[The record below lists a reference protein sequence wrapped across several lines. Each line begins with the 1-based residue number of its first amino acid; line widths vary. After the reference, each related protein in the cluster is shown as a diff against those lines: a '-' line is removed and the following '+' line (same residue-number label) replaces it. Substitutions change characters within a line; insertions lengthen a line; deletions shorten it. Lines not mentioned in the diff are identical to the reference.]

1 MLKIKLF
8 SLTFFLTFTS
18 ILSFAQQFS
27 TISGTV
33 TTSDGKPAAYISVG
47 LKGKGLGNVTNEKG
61 IFEIQRVK
69 PGSYIL
75 RVSGVGIQN
84 IEKPVVIT
92 VGENKTVDF
101 VINQNSNQLN
111 EVNINQGVNKYIAK
125 KSEFV
130 SKMPLN
136 NLENPQVYTTITKE
150 TMADQ
155 LVFSVDDAARNATG
169 VQKMWEST
177 SRGGDGGAYY
187 ASRGFIVQAKLRNG
201 IAGNVTG
208 RNDAANLENV
218 EFIKGPSAT
227 LFGSTLTSYGGL
239 INRITKKPF
248 EGTGGA
254 VSFSTG
260 TYDFNR
266 VSTDFNFPVDKANHI
281 YARLNTSYNYKGSF
295 QENVYDKGFFI
306 APSLSYK
313 VTDKLDF
320 VFDAEIANGKNTLK
334 PFVFF
339 YFPIK
344 DLGFDRADQSGIPYD
359 KSFTADA
366 MKQKY
371 NSTNF
376 FGQANYKF
384 NENWSSHTSFSSNYS
399 FSNGRG
405 TYLFLVPNNYPPLGN
420 PTAAPGADLISRA
433 DQSTDNSK
441 IFTYEVQ
448 QNFNGTFNL
457 GSVKNRM
464 VLGLDYLHQ
473 NSDQLFYSIN
483 TFDLTNKNGTGAN
496 YNNFT
501 EHNLAAFYA
510 ANANDPNT
518 VFNYLSKYKS
528 NTYSA
533 YASDVINITDR
544 LIALAA
550 LRIDRFDNKGN
561 SDRSG
566 SAPTGAYKQTAFSP
580 KFGLVFQ
587 PIKDQLSLFANYQN
601 GFTNIN
607 GIDYKGDAFKAE
619 QANQIEG
626 GVKSNIFNG
635 KLTGSVSYYY
645 IKVKDKVRPYNDPT
659 NPQAQIQDGNKISK
673 GIEAEIVANPI
684 DGLNII
690 AGFAYNDNH
699 LENASPDVE
708 GRRDAYSASPYSAN
722 LWISYKFINGSLK
735 GFGLGAGGNYASD
748 NRIVN
753 NLIITPTST
762 TENVF
767 ILPAYK
773 VFNASVFYDHSRY
786 RIGAKVDNFTN
797 QKYWTG
803 YSTMNPQDLRTYT
816 GSVTYKF

>member
-8 SLTFFLTFTS
+8 SLTFLLTFIS

-27 TISGTV
+27 IISGTV
-33 TTSDGKPAAYISVG
+33 TTSDGKPAPYISVG
-47 LKGKGLGNVTNEKG
+47 LKGKGLGNVTNDKG

-69 PGSYIL
+69 PGSYTL
-75 RVSGVGIQN
+75 RVSAVGIQN

-92 VGENKTVDF
+92 AGENKTVDF

-169 VQKMWEST
+169 VQKMWEAT

-248 EGTGGA
+248 EGMGGA

-260 TYDFNR
+260 SYDFNR
-266 VSTDFNFPVDKANHI
+266 VSTDFNFPVDKENHI

-313 VTDKLDF
+313 VNDKLDF
-320 VFDAEIANGKNTLK
+320 VFDAEIANGTSTLK

-339 YFPIK
+339 YFPVK

-371 NSTNF
+371 NSSNF

-464 VLGLDYLHQ
+464 VLGLDYLRQ
-473 NSDQLFYSIN
+473 NSDQLFYSID
-483 TFDLTNKNGTGAN
+483 TFDLTKKDGTGAN

-501 EHNLAAFYA
+501 EANLAAFYA
-510 ANANDPNT
+510 ALPS
-518 VFNYLSKYKS
+518 VPKYPYNFKT

-533 YASDVINITDR
+533 YVSDVINLTDR

-550 LRIDRFDNKGN
+550 LRVDRFDNKGN
-561 SDRSG
+561 SDRAG
-566 SAPTGAYKQTAFSP
+566 SAPKGAYKQTVFSP

-601 GFTNIN
+601 GFNNIN
-607 GIDYKGDAFKAE
+607 GLDYKKEAFKAE

-626 GVKSNIFNG
+626 GVKTNIFNG

-645 IKVKDKVRPYNDPT
+645 IKVKDIVRGYNGDPS
-659 NPQAQIQDGNKISK
+659 NPNAQIQDGNKISK
-673 GIEAEIVANPI
+673 GIEAEVIANPVN
-684 DGLNII
+684 GLNII

-708 GRRDAYSASPYSAN
+708 GRRDAYSAAPYSAN
-722 LWISYKFINGSLK
+722 LWISYKFNAGSLK

-748 NRIVN
+748 NKIVN
-753 NLIITPTST
+753 SVSQG
-762 TENVF
+762 VF
-767 ILPAYK
+767 ILPAYE
-773 VFNASVFYDHSRY
+773 VFNASVFYDHPRF

-803 YSTMNPQDLRTYT
+803 YSTMNPQDLRTLT

>member
-1 MLKIKLF
+1 MLKIRLF
-8 SLTFFLTFTS
+8 CILFFLTFTS
-18 ILSFAQQFS
+18 LPSFAQQFS

-69 PGSYIL
+69 PGSYTL
-75 RVSGVGIQN
+75 RVSAVGIQN
-84 IEKPVVIT
+84 IEKPIVIAP
-92 VGENKTVDF
+92 GEHKTVDF

-111 EVNINQGVNKYIAK
+111 EVNINQGINKYIAK
-125 KSEFV
+125 KSEFI

-201 IAGNVTG
+201 IAGNITG

-248 EGTGGA
+248 EGMGGA

-260 TYDFNR
+260 SYDFNR
-266 VSTDFNFPVDKANHI
+266 VSTDFNFPVDKDNHI

-313 VTDKLDF
+313 VNDKLDF
-320 VFDAEIANGKNTLK
+320 LFDAEIANGTSTLK

-339 YFPIK
+339 YFPVK

-371 NSTNF
+371 NSSNF

-384 NENWSSHTSFSSNYS
+384 NDNWSSHTSFSSNYS

-441 IFTYEVQ
+441 VFTYEVQ
-448 QNFNGTFNL
+448 QNFNGTFHL

-464 VLGLDYLHQ
+464 VLGLDYLRQ
-473 NSDQLFYSIN
+473 NSDQLFYSID
-483 TFDLTNKNGTGAN
+483 TFDLTNKDGSGAN

-510 ANANDPNT
+510 ALP
-518 VFNYLSKYKS
+518 SIPKYPYNFKT

-533 YASDVINITDR
+533 YVSDVINVTDR

-550 LRIDRFDNKGN
+550 LRVDRFDNKGN
-561 SDRSG
+561 SDRAG
-566 SAPTGAYKQTAFSP
+566 SAPKGAYKQTVFSP

-601 GFTNIN
+601 GFNNLN
-607 GIDYKGDAFKAE
+607 GIDYQGNAFKPE

-626 GVKSNIFNG
+626 GVKTNIFNG
-635 KLTGSVSYYY
+635 KLTGAVSYYY
-645 IKVKDKVRPYNDPT
+645 IKVKDIVRGYNGDPS
-659 NPQAQIQDGNKISK
+659 NPNAQIQDGNKISK
-673 GIEAEIVANPI
+673 GIEAEVIANPV

-708 GRRDAYSASPYSAN
+708 GRRDAYSAAPYSAN
-722 LWISYKFINGSLK
+722 LWISYKFNAGSLK

-748 NRIVN
+748 NKIVN
-753 NLIITPTST
+753 SVSQG
-762 TENVF
+762 VF
-767 ILPAYK
+767 ILPAYE
-773 VFNASVFYDHSRY
+773 VFNASVFYDHSRF
-786 RIGAKVDNFTN
+786 RIGVKADNFTN

-803 YSTMNPQDLRTYT
+803 YSTMNPQDLRTFT

>member
-1 MLKIKLF
+1 MLKIRLF
-8 SLTFFLTFTS
+8 CITFFLTFTS
-18 ILSFAQQFS
+18 LLSFAQQFS

-69 PGSYIL
+69 PGSYTL
-75 RVSGVGIQN
+75 RVSAVGIQN

-92 VGENKTVDF
+92 AGENKTVDF

-125 KSEFV
+125 KSEFI

-248 EGTGGA
+248 EGMGGA

-260 TYDFNR
+260 SYDFNR
-266 VSTDFNFPVDKANHI
+266 VSTDFNFPVDKDNHI

-313 VTDKLDF
+313 VNDKLDF
-320 VFDAEIANGKNTLK
+320 VFDAEIANGTSTLK

-339 YFPIK
+339 YFPVK
-344 DLGFDRADQSGIPYD
+344 DLGFDRADQSGIAYD

-371 NSTNF
+371 NSSNF

-405 TYLFLVPNNYPPLGN
+405 TYLFLVPNNYPPLDN

-441 IFTYEVQ
+441 VFTYEVQ

-464 VLGLDYLHQ
+464 VLGLDYLRQ
-473 NSDQLFYSIN
+473 NSDQLFYSID
-483 TFDLTNKNGTGAN
+483 TFDLTNKDGSGAN

-510 ANANDPNT
+510 ALPS
-518 VFNYLSKYKS
+518 VPKYPYNFKT

-533 YASDVINITDR
+533 YVSDVINLTDR

-550 LRIDRFDNKGN
+550 LRVDRFDNKGN
-561 SDRSG
+561 SDRAG
-566 SAPTGAYKQTAFSP
+566 SAPKGAYKQTVFSP

-601 GFTNIN
+601 GFNNLN
-607 GIDYKGDAFKAE
+607 GIDYQGNAFKPE

-626 GVKSNIFNG
+626 GVKTNLFNG

-645 IKVKDKVRPYNDPT
+645 IKVKDIVRGYNGDPS
-659 NPQAQIQDGNKISK
+659 NPNAQIQDGNKISK
-673 GIEAEIVANPI
+673 GIEAEIIANPVN
-684 DGLNII
+684 GLNII

-708 GRRDAYSASPYSAN
+708 GRRDAYSAAPYSAN
-722 LWISYKFINGSLK
+722 LWISYKFNAGSLK

-748 NRIVN
+748 NKIVN
-753 NLIITPTST
+753 SVSQG
-762 TENVF
+762 VF
-767 ILPAYK
+767 ILPAYE
-773 VFNASVFYDHSRY
+773 VFNASVFYDHHRF
-786 RIGAKVDNFTN
+786 RLGVKADNFTN

-803 YSTMNPQDLRTYT
+803 YSTMNPQDLRTFT

>member
-1 MLKIKLF
+1 MLKIKLI
-8 SLTFFLTFTS
+8 SLTFLLTFTS
-18 ILSFAQQFS
+18 LLTFAQQFS

-47 LKGKGLGNVTNEKG
+47 LKGKGLGNVTNDKG
-61 IFEIQRVK
+61 NFEIQRVK

-75 RVSGVGIQN
+75 RVSAVGIQN

-92 VGENKTVDF
+92 AGENKTVDF

-111 EVNINQGVNKYIAK
+111 EVNISQGKANKYGAQ
-125 KSEFV
+125 KSDYV
-130 SKMPLN
+130 SKMPIT

-150 TMADQ
+150 TLTDQ
-155 LVFSVDDAARNATG
+155 LIFSVDDATRNAVG
-169 VQKMWEST
+169 IQKMWEST

-187 ASRGFIVQAKLRNG
+187 ASRGFIVQSKLRNG
-201 IAGNVTG
+201 IAGNVTS
-208 RNDAANLENV
+208 RNDAANIESV
-218 EFIKGPSAT
+218 EVIKGPSAT

-248 EGTGGA
+248 EGIGGE
-254 VSFSTG
+254 V
-260 TYDFNR
+260 TYSAGSYDLNR

-295 QENVYDKGFFI
+295 QENVYDRGFFI

-313 VTDKLDF
+313 VNDKLDF
-320 VFDAEIANGKNTLK
+320 TFDAEIANGKNTLK

-339 YFPIK
+339 YFPVK
-344 DLGFDRADQSGIPYD
+344 DLGFDRADQSGIAYD

-384 NENWSSHTSFSSNYS
+384 NDKWSSHTSFSSSYS

-441 IFTYEVQ
+441 VYNYEVQ

-457 GSVKNRM
+457 GSIKNRV
-464 VLGLDYLHQ
+464 VLGLDYLRQ
-473 NSDQLFYSIN
+473 NSDQLFYSID
-483 TFDLTNKNGTGAN
+483 TFDLTNKDGSGAN

-510 ANANDPNT
+510 ANPYSK
-518 VFNYLSKYKS
+518 YLSNFKT

-550 LRIDRFDNKGN
+550 LRVDRFDNKGS

-566 SAPTGAYKQTAFSP
+566 SAPIGAYKQTVFSP

-601 GFTNIN
+601 GFNNVN
-607 GIDYKGDAFKAE
+607 GLDYKRDAFKPE

-626 GVKSNIFNG
+626 GIKTNIFDG

-645 IKVKDKVRPYNDPT
+645 IKVKDIVRGYNGDPS
-659 NPQAQIQDGNKISK
+659 NPNAQIQDGNKISK
-673 GIEAEIVANPI
+673 GIEAEIVANPVN
-684 DGLNII
+684 GLNII

-708 GRRDAYSASPYSAN
+708 GRRDAYSAAPYSAN
-722 LWISYKFINGSLK
+722 LWISYKFSAGSLK

-748 NRIVN
+748 NKIVN
-753 NLIITPTST
+753 SVSQG
-762 TENVF
+762 VF
-767 ILPAYK
+767 ILPAYE
-773 VFNASVFYDHSRY
+773 VFNASVFYDHPRF

-803 YSTMNPQDLRTYT
+803 YSTMNPQDLRTFT

>member
-1 MLKIKLF
+1 MLKIRLF
-8 SLTFFLTFTS
+8 CITFFLTFAS
-18 ILSFAQQFS
+18 LLSFAQQFS
-27 TISGTV
+27 TIGGTV

-69 PGSYIL
+69 PGSYTL
-75 RVSGVGIQN
+75 RVSAVGIQN
-84 IEKPVVIT
+84 IEKPIVIT
-92 VGENKTVDF
+92 AGENKTVDF

-111 EVNINQGVNKYIAK
+111 EVNINQGINKYIAK

-248 EGTGGA
+248 EGMGGA

-260 TYDFNR
+260 SYDFNR
-266 VSTDFNFPVDKANHI
+266 VSTDFNFPVDKDNHI

-313 VTDKLDF
+313 VNDKLDF
-320 VFDAEIANGKNTLK
+320 VFDAEIANGTSTLK

-339 YFPIK
+339 YFPVK
-344 DLGFDRADQSGIPYD
+344 DLGFDRADQSGIAYD

-371 NSTNF
+371 NSSNF

-384 NENWSSHTSFSSNYS
+384 NDNWSSHTSFSSNYS

-441 IFTYEVQ
+441 VFTYEVQ

-464 VLGLDYLHQ
+464 VLGLDYLRQ
-473 NSDQLFYSIN
+473 NSDQLFYSID
-483 TFDLTNKNGTGAN
+483 TFDLTNKDGSGAN

-510 ANANDPNT
+510 ALPS
-518 VFNYLSKYKS
+518 VPKYPYNFKT

-533 YASDVINITDR
+533 YVSDVISLTDR

-550 LRIDRFDNKGN
+550 LRVDRFDNKGN
-561 SDRSG
+561 SDRTG
-566 SAPTGAYKQTAFSP
+566 SAPKGAYKQTVFSP

-601 GFTNIN
+601 GFNNLN
-607 GIDYKGDAFKAE
+607 GIDYQGNAFKPE

-626 GVKSNIFNG
+626 GVKTNIFNG
-635 KLTGSVSYYY
+635 KLTGAVSYYY
-645 IKVKDKVRPYNDPT
+645 IKVKDIVRGYNGDPS
-659 NPQAQIQDGNKISK
+659 NPNAQIQDGNKISK
-673 GIEAEIVANPI
+673 GIEAEVIANPVN
-684 DGLNII
+684 GLNII

-708 GRRDAYSASPYSAN
+708 GRRDAYSAAPYSAN
-722 LWISYKFINGSLK
+722 LWISYKFATGSLK

-748 NRIVN
+748 NKIVN
-753 NLIITPTST
+753 SVSQG
-762 TENVF
+762 VF
-767 ILPAYK
+767 ILPAYE
-773 VFNASVFYDHSRY
+773 VFNASVFYDHHRF
-786 RIGAKVDNFTN
+786 RLGVKADNFTN

-803 YSTMNPQDLRTYT
+803 YSTMNPQDLRTFT

>member
-8 SLTFFLTFTS
+8 SLTFLLTFTC

-61 IFEIQRVK
+61 IYEIQRVK

-75 RVSGVGIQN
+75 RVSAVGIQN

-92 VGENKTVDF
+92 AGENKTVDF

-169 VQKMWEST
+169 IQKMWEAT

-248 EGTGGA
+248 EGIGGA

-260 TYDFNR
+260 SYDFNR
-266 VSTDFNFPVDKANHI
+266 VSTDFNFPVDKDNHI

-313 VTDKLDF
+313 VNDKLDF
-320 VFDAEIANGKNTLK
+320 VFDAEIANGTSTLK

-339 YFPIK
+339 YFPVK

-371 NSTNF
+371 NSSNF

-384 NENWSSHTSFSSNYS
+384 NDNWSSHTSFSSNYS

-420 PTAAPGADLISRA
+420 TTAAPGADLISRA

-464 VLGLDYLHQ
+464 VLGLDYLRQ
-473 NSDQLFYSIN
+473 NSDQLFYSID

-496 YNNFT
+496 YNDFT

-510 ANANDPNT
+510 ALPN
-518 VFNYLSKYKS
+518 VPKYPVNYKS

-533 YASDVINITDR
+533 YVSDVINLTDR
-544 LIALAA
+544 FIALAA
-550 LRIDRFDNKGN
+550 LRVDRFDNKGN
-561 SDRSG
+561 SDRAG
-566 SAPTGAYKQTAFSP
+566 SAPKGAYKQTVFSP

-601 GFTNIN
+601 GFNNVN
-607 GIDYKGDAFKAE
+607 GIDYKGDTFKAE

-626 GVKSNIFNG
+626 GVKTNILNG

-645 IKVKDKVRPYNDPT
+645 IKVKDIVRGYNQDAS
-659 NPQAQIQDGNKISK
+659 NPNAQIQDGNKISK

-708 GRRDAYSASPYSAN
+708 GRRDAYSAAPYSAN
-722 LWISYKFINGSLK
+722 LWISYKFATGTLK

-748 NRIVN
+748 NKIVN
-753 NLIITPTST
+753 SVSQG
-762 TENVF
+762 VF
-767 ILPAYK
+767 ILPAYE
-773 VFNASVFYDHSRY
+773 VFNASVFYDHSRF

-803 YSTMNPQDLRTYT
+803 YSTMNPQDLRAFT

>member
-8 SLTFFLTFTS
+8 SLTFLLTFTS

-47 LKGKGLGNVTNEKG
+47 LKGKSLGNVTNEKG

-69 PGSYIL
+69 PGSYTL
-75 RVSGVGIQN
+75 RVSAVGIQN

-92 VGENKTVDF
+92 AGDHKTVDF

-155 LVFSVDDAARNATG
+155 LVFSVDDATRNATG
-169 VQKMWEST
+169 VQKMWEAT

-248 EGTGGA
+248 EGMGGA

-260 TYDFNR
+260 SYDFNR
-266 VSTDFNFPVDKANHI
+266 VSTDFNFPVDKDNHI

-313 VTDKLDF
+313 VNDKLDF
-320 VFDAEIANGKNTLK
+320 VFDAEIANGTSTLK

-339 YFPIK
+339 YFPVK

-371 NSTNF
+371 NSSNF

-384 NENWSSHTSFSSNYS
+384 NDNWSSHTSFSSNYS

-420 PTAAPGADLISRA
+420 PMAAPGADLISRA

-441 IFTYEVQ
+441 VFTYEVQ

-464 VLGLDYLHQ
+464 VLGLDYLRQ
-473 NSDQLFYSIN
+473 NSDQLFYSID
-483 TFDLTNKNGTGAN
+483 TFDLTKKDGTGAN

-501 EHNLAAFYA
+501 EANLAAFYA
-510 ANANDPNT
+510 ALPN
-518 VFNYLSKYKS
+518 VPKYPYNFKT

-533 YASDVINITDR
+533 YVSDVINLTDR

-550 LRIDRFDNKGN
+550 LRVDRFDNKGN
-561 SDRSG
+561 SDRAG
-566 SAPTGAYKQTAFSP
+566 SAPKGAYKQTVFSP

-601 GFTNIN
+601 GFNNLN
-607 GIDYKGDAFKAE
+607 GIDYQGNAFKPE

-626 GVKSNIFNG
+626 GVKTNIFNG
-635 KLTGSVSYYY
+635 KLTGAVSYYY
-645 IKVKDKVRPYNDPT
+645 IKVKDIVRGYNGDPS
-659 NPQAQIQDGNKISK
+659 NPNAQIQDGNKISK
-673 GIEAEIVANPI
+673 GIEAEVIANPI
-684 DGLNII
+684 NGLNII

-708 GRRDAYSASPYSAN
+708 GRRDAYSAAPYSAN
-722 LWISYKFINGSLK
+722 LWISYKFNAGSLK

-748 NRIVN
+748 NKIVN
-753 NLIITPTST
+753 SVSQGI
-762 TENVF
+762 F
-767 ILPAYK
+767 ILPAYE
-773 VFNASVFYDHSRY
+773 VFNASVFYDHSRF
-786 RIGAKVDNFTN
+786 RIGVKADNFTN

-803 YSTMNPQDLRTYT
+803 YSTMNPQDLRTFT

>member
-1 MLKIKLF
+1 MLKIRLF
-8 SLTFFLTFTS
+8 CITFFLTFTS
-18 ILSFAQQFS
+18 LLSFAQQFS

-69 PGSYIL
+69 PGSYTL
-75 RVSGVGIQN
+75 RVSAVGIQN
-84 IEKPVVIT
+84 IEKPIVIT
-92 VGENKTVDF
+92 VGEHKSIDF

-169 VQKMWEST
+169 VQKMWEAT

-248 EGTGGA
+248 EGIGGA

-260 TYDFNR
+260 SYDFNR
-266 VSTDFNFPVDKANHI
+266 VSTDFNFPVDKENHI

-313 VTDKLDF
+313 VNDKLDF
-320 VFDAEIANGKNTLK
+320 VFDAEIANGTSTLK

-339 YFPIK
+339 YFPVK

-371 NSTNF
+371 NSSNF

-384 NENWSSHTSFSSNYS
+384 NDNWSSHTSFSSNYS

-441 IFTYEVQ
+441 VFTYEVQ

-464 VLGLDYLHQ
+464 VLGLDYLRQ
-473 NSDQLFYSIN
+473 NSDQLFYSID
-483 TFDLTNKNGTGAN
+483 TFDLTKKDGTGAN

-510 ANANDPNT
+510 ALPS
-518 VFNYLSKYKS
+518 VPKYPYNFET

-533 YASDVINITDR
+533 YVSDVINLTDR

-550 LRIDRFDNKGN
+550 LRVDRFDNKGN
-561 SDRSG
+561 SDRAG
-566 SAPTGAYKQTAFSP
+566 SAPKGSYKQTVFSP

-601 GFTNIN
+601 GFNNLN
-607 GIDYKGDAFKAE
+607 GIDYQGNAFKPE

-626 GVKSNIFNG
+626 GVKTNIFNG

-645 IKVKDKVRPYNDPT
+645 IKVKDIVRGYNGDPS
-659 NPQAQIQDGNKISK
+659 NPNAQIQDGNKISK
-673 GIEAEIVANPI
+673 GIEAEVIANPVN
-684 DGLNII
+684 GLNII

-708 GRRDAYSASPYSAN
+708 GRRDAYSAAPYSAN
-722 LWISYKFINGSLK
+722 LWISYKFNAGSLK

-748 NRIVN
+748 NKIVN
-753 NLIITPTST
+753 SVSQG
-762 TENVF
+762 VF
-767 ILPAYK
+767 ILPAYE
-773 VFNASVFYDHSRY
+773 VFNASAFYDHHRF
-786 RIGAKVDNFTN
+786 RLGVKADNFTN

-803 YSTMNPQDLRTYT
+803 YSTMNPQDLRTFT

>member
-8 SLTFFLTFTS
+8 SLTFLLTFTS

-69 PGSYIL
+69 PGSYTL
-75 RVSGVGIQN
+75 RVSAVGIQN

-92 VGENKTVDF
+92 AGENKSVDF

-111 EVNINQGVNKYIAK
+111 EVNINQGVNKYVAK

-150 TMADQ
+150 TMTDQ

-169 VQKMWEST
+169 VQKMWEAT

-248 EGTGGA
+248 EGVGGA

-260 TYDFNR
+260 SYDFNR
-266 VSTDFNFPVDKANHI
+266 VSTDFNFPVDKDNQI

-313 VTDKLDF
+313 VNDKLDF
-320 VFDAEIANGKNTLK
+320 VFDAEIANGTSTLK

-339 YFPIK
+339 YFPVK

-371 NSTNF
+371 NSSNF

-464 VLGLDYLHQ
+464 VLGLDYLRQ
-473 NSDQLFYSIN
+473 NSDQLFYSID
-483 TFDLTNKNGTGAN
+483 TFDLTNKDGSGAN

-510 ANANDPNT
+510 ALPS
-518 VFNYLSKYKS
+518 VPKYPYNFKT

-533 YASDVINITDR
+533 YVSDVINLTDR

-550 LRIDRFDNKGN
+550 LRVDRFDNKGN
-561 SDRSG
+561 SDRAG
-566 SAPTGAYKQTAFSP
+566 SAPKGAYKQTVFSP

-601 GFTNIN
+601 GFNNLN
-607 GIDYKGDAFKAE
+607 GIDYQGNAFKPE

-626 GVKSNIFNG
+626 GVKTNIFNG

-645 IKVKDKVRPYNDPT
+645 IKVKDIVRGYNGDPS
-659 NPQAQIQDGNKISK
+659 NPNAQIQDGNKISK
-673 GIEAEIVANPI
+673 GIEAEVIANPVN
-684 DGLNII
+684 GLNII

-708 GRRDAYSASPYSAN
+708 GRRDAYSAAPYSAN
-722 LWISYKFINGSLK
+722 LWISYKFATGSLK

-748 NRIVN
+748 NKIVN
-753 NLIITPTST
+753 SVSQG
-762 TENVF
+762 VF
-767 ILPAYK
+767 ILPAYE
-773 VFNASVFYDHSRY
+773 VFNASVFYDHHRF
-786 RIGAKVDNFTN
+786 RLGVKADNFTN

-803 YSTMNPQDLRTYT
+803 YSTMNPQDLRTFT

>member
-1 MLKIKLF
+1 MFKTRLF
-8 SLTFFLTFTS
+8 ILTTLLSFIGLF
-18 ILSFAQQFS
+18 SFAQQFS
-27 TISGTV
+27 IISGTV

-61 IFEIQRVK
+61 VFEIQRIK
-69 PGSYIL
+69 PGAYIL
-75 RVSGVGIQN
+75 RVSAVGIQN
-84 IEKPVVIT
+84 IEKPVVISA
-92 VGENKTVDF
+92 GENKTVDF

-169 VQKMWEST
+169 VQKMWEAT

-248 EGTGGA
+248 EGIGGA

-260 TYDFNR
+260 SYDFNR
-266 VSTDFNFPVDKANHI
+266 VSTDFNFPVDKDNHI

-295 QENVYDKGFFI
+295 QQNVYDKGFFI

-313 VTDKLDF
+313 VNDKLDF
-320 VFDAEIANGKNTLK
+320 VFDAEISNGNSTLK

-339 YFPIK
+339 YFPVK
-344 DLGFDRADQSGIPYD
+344 DLGFDRADQSGIAYD
-359 KSFTADA
+359 KSFTGDA

-371 NSTNF
+371 NSSNF

-384 NENWSSHTSFSSNYS
+384 NDNWSSHTSFSSNYS

-441 IFTYEVQ
+441 IFTYEIQ
-448 QNFNGTFNL
+448 QNFNGAFNL
-457 GSVKNRM
+457 GSIKNRM
-464 VLGLDYLHQ
+464 VLGLDYLRQ
-473 NSDQLFYSIN
+473 NSDQLFYSID
-483 TFDLTNKNGTGAN
+483 TFDLTKKDGTGAN

-501 EHNLAAFYA
+501 EANLAAFYA
-510 ANANDPNT
+510 ALPS
-518 VFNYLSKYKS
+518 VPKYPYNFKT

-533 YASDVINITDR
+533 YVSDIINLTDR

-550 LRIDRFDNKGN
+550 LRVDRFDNKGN
-561 SDRSG
+561 SDRAG
-566 SAPTGAYKQTAFSP
+566 SAPKGAYKQTVFSP

-601 GFTNIN
+601 GFNNIN
-607 GIDYKGDAFKAE
+607 GIDYKGDPFKAE

-626 GVKSNIFNG
+626 GVKTNILNG
-635 KLTGSVSYYY
+635 KLTGSISYYY
-645 IKVKDKVRPYNDPT
+645 IKVKDIVRGYNQDAS
-659 NPQAQIQDGNKISK
+659 NPNARIQDGNKISK
-673 GIEAEIVANPI
+673 GIEAEIVANPAK
-684 DGLNII
+684 GLNII
-690 AGFAYNDNH
+690 AGFAYNDNRMV
-699 LENASPDVE
+699 NASPDVE
-708 GRRDAYSASPYSAN
+708 GRRDAYSAAPYSAN

-748 NRIVN
+748 NKIVN
-753 NLIITPTST
+753 SVSQG
-762 TENVF
+762 VF
-767 ILPAYK
+767 ILPAYE
-773 VFNASVFYDHSRY
+773 VFNASIFYDHSRF
-786 RIGAKVDNFTN
+786 RIGVKADNFTN

>member
-8 SLTFFLTFTS
+8 SLTFLLTFISLLT
-18 ILSFAQQFS
+18 FAQQFS

-47 LKGKGLGNVTNEKG
+47 LKGKGLGNVTNDKG
-61 IFEIQRVK
+61 FFEIQRVK

-75 RVSGVGIQN
+75 RVSAVGIQN
-84 IEKPVVIT
+84 IEKPVVIAS
-92 VGENKTVDF
+92 GENRSVDF
-101 VINQNSNQLN
+101 VISQNSNQLS

-177 SRGGDGGAYY
+177 ARGGDGGAYY

-260 TYDFNR
+260 SYDFNR
-266 VSTDFNFPVDKANHI
+266 VSTDFNFPVDKDNHI

-313 VTDKLDF
+313 VNDKLDF
-320 VFDAEIANGKNTLK
+320 VFDAEIANGRNTLK

-339 YFPIK
+339 YFPIAQ
-344 DLGFDRADQSGIPYD
+344 LGFDRADQAGIAYD
-359 KSFTADA
+359 KSFTGSA
-366 MKQKY
+366 MQQKY
-371 NSTNF
+371 NSSNF

-384 NENWSSHTSFSSNYS
+384 NDNWSSHTSFSSNYS

-405 TYLFLVPNNYPPLGN
+405 TYLFLVPNSYFD
-420 PTAAPGADLISRA
+420 PTAGPGADNLSRA

-448 QNFNGTFNL
+448 QNFNGAFNL
-457 GSVKNRM
+457 GSIKNRV
-464 VLGLDYLHQ
+464 VLGLDFLRQ
-473 NSDQLFYSIN
+473 NSDQLFYSID
-483 TFDLTNKNGTGAN
+483 TFDVTNKNGTGAN

-501 EHNLAAFYA
+501 ETNLAAFYA
-510 ANANDPNT
+510 ANPYSK
-518 VFNYLSKYKS
+518 YLSKYKS

-533 YASDVINITDR
+533 YASDVINLTDR

-550 LRIDRFDNKGN
+550 IRVDRFDNKGN
-561 SDRSG
+561 TDRAG
-566 SAPTGAYKQTAFSP
+566 SLPTGAYKQTAFSP

-607 GIDYKGDAFKAE
+607 GLDYKQEAFKPE

-626 GVKSNIFNG
+626 GIKTNIFDG

-645 IKVKDKVRPYNDPT
+645 IKVKDIVRGYNGDPT
-659 NPQAQIQDGNKISK
+659 NPTAQIQDGNKISK
-673 GIEAEIVANPI
+673 GIEAEIVANPVN
-684 DGLNII
+684 GLNII
-690 AGFAYNDNH
+690 AGFAYNDNRMV
-699 LENASPDVE
+699 NASPDVE
-708 GRRDAYSASPYSAN
+708 GRRDAYSAAPYSAN
-722 LWISYKFINGSLK
+722 LWISYKFIDGSLK

-767 ILPAYK
+767 TLPAYK
-773 VFNASVFYDHSRY
+773 IFNASVFYDHERF

-803 YSTMNPQDLRTYT
+803 YSTMNPQDLRTFT
-816 GSVTYKF
+816 GSITYKF

>member
-1 MLKIKLF
+1 MLKIRLF
-8 SLTFFLTFTS
+8 CITFFLTFTS
-18 ILSFAQQFS
+18 LLSFAQQFS

-69 PGSYIL
+69 PGSYTL
-75 RVSGVGIQN
+75 RVSAVGIQN
-84 IEKPVVIT
+84 IEKPIVIT
-92 VGENKTVDF
+92 VGEHKSIDF

-169 VQKMWEST
+169 VQKMWEAT

-248 EGTGGA
+248 EGIGGA

-260 TYDFNR
+260 SYDFNR
-266 VSTDFNFPVDKANHI
+266 VSTDFNFPVDKENHI

-313 VTDKLDF
+313 VNDKLDF
-320 VFDAEIANGKNTLK
+320 VFDAEIANGTSTLK

-339 YFPIK
+339 YFPVK

-371 NSTNF
+371 NSSNF

-384 NENWSSHTSFSSNYS
+384 NDNWSSHTSFSSNYS

-441 IFTYEVQ
+441 VFTYEVQ

-464 VLGLDYLHQ
+464 VLGLDYLRQ
-473 NSDQLFYSIN
+473 NSDQLFYSID
-483 TFDLTNKNGTGAN
+483 TFDLTKKDGTGAN

-510 ANANDPNT
+510 ALPS
-518 VFNYLSKYKS
+518 VPKYPYNFET

-533 YASDVINITDR
+533 YVSDVINLTDR

-550 LRIDRFDNKGN
+550 LRVDRFDNKGN
-561 SDRSG
+561 SDRAG
-566 SAPTGAYKQTAFSP
+566 SAPKGAYKQTVFSP

-601 GFTNIN
+601 GFNNLN
-607 GIDYKGDAFKAE
+607 GIDYQGNAFKPE

-626 GVKSNIFNG
+626 GVKTNIFNG

-645 IKVKDKVRPYNDPT
+645 IKVKDIVRGYNGDPS
-659 NPQAQIQDGNKISK
+659 NPNAQIQDGNKISK
-673 GIEAEIVANPI
+673 GIEAEVIANPVN
-684 DGLNII
+684 GLNII

-708 GRRDAYSASPYSAN
+708 GRRDAYSAAPYSAN
-722 LWISYKFINGSLK
+722 LWISYKFNAGSLK

-748 NRIVN
+748 NKIVN
-753 NLIITPTST
+753 SVSQG
-762 TENVF
+762 VF
-767 ILPAYK
+767 ILPAYE
-773 VFNASVFYDHSRY
+773 VFNASAFYDHHRF
-786 RIGAKVDNFTN
+786 RLGVKADNFTN

-803 YSTMNPQDLRTYT
+803 YSTMNPQDLRTFT

>member
-1 MLKIKLF
+1 MLKIRLF
-8 SLTFFLTFTS
+8 CITFFLTFTS
-18 ILSFAQQFS
+18 LFSFAQQFS
-27 TISGTV
+27 IISGTV

-69 PGSYIL
+69 PGSYTL
-75 RVSGVGIQN
+75 RVSAVGIQN

-92 VGENKTVDF
+92 AGENKTVDF
-101 VINQNSNQLN
+101 VINQNSNQLS

-169 VQKMWEST
+169 VQKMWEAT

-248 EGTGGA
+248 EGMGGA

-260 TYDFNR
+260 SYDFNR
-266 VSTDFNFPVDKANHI
+266 VSTDFNFPVDKDNHI

-313 VTDKLDF
+313 VNDKLDF
-320 VFDAEIANGKNTLK
+320 VFDAEIANGTSTLK

-339 YFPIK
+339 YFPVK

-371 NSTNF
+371 NSSNF

-384 NENWSSHTSFSSNYS
+384 SENWSSHTSFSSNYS

-464 VLGLDYLHQ
+464 VLGLDYLRQ
-473 NSDQLFYSIN
+473 NSDQLFYSID
-483 TFDLTNKNGTGAN
+483 TFDLTKKDGTGAN

-501 EHNLAAFYA
+501 EANLAAFYA
-510 ANANDPNT
+510 ALPS
-518 VFNYLSKYKS
+518 VPKYPVNFKS

-533 YASDVINITDR
+533 YVSDVINLTDR

-550 LRIDRFDNKGN
+550 LRVDKFDNKGN
-561 SDRSG
+561 SNRAG
-566 SAPTGAYKQTAFSP
+566 AAPVGAYKQTVFSP

-601 GFTNIN
+601 GFNNIN
-607 GIDYKGDAFKAE
+607 GLDYKKEAFKAE

-626 GVKSNIFNG
+626 GVKTNIFNG

-645 IKVKDKVRPYNDPT
+645 IKVKDMVRGYNGDPS
-659 NPQAQIQDGNKISK
+659 NPNAQIQDGNKISK
-673 GIEAEIVANPI
+673 GIEAEIIANPV

-708 GRRDAYSASPYSAN
+708 GRRDAYSAAPYSAN
-722 LWISYKFINGSLK
+722 LWISYKFNAGSLK

-748 NRIVN
+748 NKIVN
-753 NLIITPTST
+753 SVSQG
-762 TENVF
+762 VF
-767 ILPAYK
+767 ILPAYE
-773 VFNASVFYDHSRY
+773 VFNASVFYDHQRF
-786 RIGAKVDNFTN
+786 RLGVKADNFTN

-803 YSTMNPQDLRTYT
+803 YSTMNPQDLRTFT

>member
-1 MLKIKLF
+1 MNKIRLFVLTAVMLLINTLA
-8 SLTFFLTFTS
+8 
-18 ILSFAQQFS
+18 FAQQ
-27 TISGTV
+27 SGTIKGTI

-47 LKGKGLGNVTNEKG
+47 LKGKAQGNVTNEKG
-61 IFEIQRVK
+61 LYEILHVK
-69 PGSYIL
+69 PGTYTL
-75 RVSGVGIQN
+75 RVSAVGMQN
-84 IEKPVVIT
+84 LEKTIT
-92 VGENKTVDF
+92 LQAGENKIVDL
-101 VINQNSNQLN
+101 VISHNSNQLS
-111 EVNINQGVNKYIAK
+111 EININQGVNKYIAK
-125 KSEFV
+125 KSDYI

-155 LVFSVDDAARNATG
+155 LVFSVDDATRNATG

-177 SRGGDGGAYY
+177 GRGGDGGAYY

-208 RNDAANLENV
+208 RNDVANLESV

-248 EGTGGA
+248 EGIGGS
-254 VSFSTG
+254 VSYSTG

-266 VSTDFNFPVDKANHI
+266 VSTDFNFPVDKENHI
-281 YARLNTSYNYKGSF
+281 YARINTSYNYKGSF
-295 QENVYDKGFFI
+295 QENVFDKGFFI

-313 VTDKLDF
+313 VNDKLDF

-339 YFPIK
+339 YFPVAQ
-344 DLGFDRADQSGIPYD
+344 LGFDRADQSGIPYE
-359 KSFTADA
+359 KSFTGDA

-371 NSTNF
+371 NSSNF
-376 FGQANYKF
+376 FAQANYKF
-384 NENWSSHTSFSSNYS
+384 NDNWSSHTSFSSNYS

-405 TYLFLVPNNYPPLGN
+405 TYLFLVPNSYFN
-420 PTAAPGADLISRA
+420 PAAAPGADNLSRA

-457 GSVKNRM
+457 GSVKNRV
-464 VLGLDYLHQ
+464 VLGLDYLRQ
-473 NSDQLFYSIN
+473 NSDQLFYSID
-483 TFDLTNKNGTGAN
+483 TFDITNKNGTGAN

-501 EHNLAAFYA
+501 EANLAAFYA
-510 ANANDPNT
+510 ANP
-518 VFNYLSKYKS
+518 YSKYPVNFKS

-533 YASDVINITDR
+533 YASDVINLTDR

-550 LRIDRFDNKGN
+550 LRVDRFDNKGN
-561 SDRSG
+561 SDRAG
-566 SAPTGAYKQTAFSP
+566 SAPKGAYKQTVFSP

-587 PIKDQLSLFANYQN
+587 PFKDQLSLFANYQN
-601 GFTNIN
+601 GFNNIN

-626 GVKSNIFNG
+626 GVKANAFNG
-635 KLTGSVSYYY
+635 KITGSVSYYY
-645 IKVKDKVRPYNDPT
+645 IKVKDIVRGYNLDPT
-659 NPQAQIQDGNKISK
+659 NPNAQIQDGNKISK
-673 GIEAEIVANPI
+673 GIEAEVIANPVN
-684 DGLNII
+684 GLNII

-708 GRRDAYSASPYSAN
+708 GRRDAYSAAPYSAN
-722 LWISYKFINGSLK
+722 LWVSYKFMSGSLR

-748 NRIVN
+748 NKIVN
-753 NLIITPTST
+753 SVSQG
-762 TENVF
+762 VF

-773 VFNASVFYDHSRY
+773 VYNASVFYDHSRF

-803 YSTMNPQDLRTYT
+803 YSTMNPQDLRTVT

>member
-1 MLKIKLF
+1 MLKIRL
-8 SLTFFLTFTS
+8 LCITFFLTFTS
-18 ILSFAQQFS
+18 LLSFAQQFS

-69 PGSYIL
+69 PGSYTL
-75 RVSGVGIQN
+75 RVSAVGIQN
-84 IEKPVVIT
+84 VEKPVVVT
-92 VGENKTVDF
+92 AGENKTVDF

-248 EGTGGA
+248 EGMGGA

-260 TYDFNR
+260 SYDFNR
-266 VSTDFNFPVDKANHI
+266 VSTDFNFPVDKDNHI

-313 VTDKLDF
+313 VNDKLDF
-320 VFDAEIANGKNTLK
+320 VFDAEISNGKSTLK

-339 YFPIK
+339 YFPVK

-371 NSTNF
+371 NSSNF

-420 PTAAPGADLISRA
+420 STAAPGADLISRA

-464 VLGLDYLHQ
+464 VIGLDYLRQ
-473 NSDQLFYSIN
+473 NSDQLFYSID

-496 YNNFT
+496 YNDFT
-501 EHNLAAFYA
+501 EANLAAFYA
-510 ANANDPNT
+510 ALPSVPSYPYNFKT
-518 VFNYLSKYKS
+518 

-533 YASDVINITDR
+533 YVSDVINLTDR
-544 LIALAA
+544 FIALAA
-550 LRIDRFDNKGN
+550 LRVDRFDNKGN
-561 SDRSG
+561 SDRAG
-566 SAPTGAYKQTAFSP
+566 SAPKGAYKQTVFSP

-601 GFTNIN
+601 GFNNVN
-607 GIDYKGDAFKAE
+607 GLDYKGDAFKAE

-626 GVKSNIFNG
+626 GVKTNILNG

-645 IKVKDKVRPYNDPT
+645 IKVKDIVRGYNQDAS
-659 NPQAQIQDGNKISK
+659 NPNAQIQDGNKISK
-673 GIEAEIVANPI
+673 GIEAEIIANPV

-708 GRRDAYSASPYSAN
+708 GRRDAYSAAPYSAN
-722 LWISYKFINGSLK
+722 LWISYKFNAGSLK

-748 NRIVN
+748 NKIVN
-753 NLIITPTST
+753 SVSQG
-762 TENVF
+762 VF
-767 ILPAYK
+767 ILPAYE
-773 VFNASVFYDHSRY
+773 VFNASVFYDHSRF

-803 YSTMNPQDLRTYT
+803 YSTMNPQDLRTVT
-816 GSVTYKF
+816 GSITYKF

>member
-8 SLTFFLTFTS
+8 SLTFLLTFTS

-69 PGSYIL
+69 PGSYTL
-75 RVSGVGIQN
+75 RVSAVGIQN
-84 IEKPVVIT
+84 IEKPIVIT
-92 VGENKTVDF
+92 AGENKTVDF
-101 VINQNSNQLN
+101 IINQNSNQLN

-260 TYDFNR
+260 SYDFNR
-266 VSTDFNFPVDKANHI
+266 VSTDFNFPVDKDNHI

-313 VTDKLDF
+313 VNDKLDF
-320 VFDAEIANGKNTLK
+320 VFDAEIANGKSTLK

-339 YFPIK
+339 YFPVK

-371 NSTNF
+371 NSSNF

-384 NENWSSHTSFSSNYS
+384 NDNWSSHTSFSSNYS

-441 IFTYEVQ
+441 VFTYEVQ

-464 VLGLDYLHQ
+464 VLGLDYLRQ
-473 NSDQLFYSIN
+473 NSDQLFYSID
-483 TFDLTNKNGTGAN
+483 TFDLTKKDGTGAN
-496 YNNFT
+496 YNDFT
-501 EHNLAAFYA
+501 EANLAAFYA
-510 ANANDPNT
+510 ALPS
-518 VFNYLSKYKS
+518 VPKYPYNFKT

-533 YASDVINITDR
+533 YVSDVINLTDR

-550 LRIDRFDNKGN
+550 LRVDRFDNKGN
-561 SDRSG
+561 SDRAG
-566 SAPTGAYKQTAFSP
+566 SAPKGAYKQTVFSP

-601 GFTNIN
+601 GFNNVN
-607 GIDYKGDAFKAE
+607 GIDYKGDTFKAE

-626 GVKSNIFNG
+626 GVKTNIFNG
-635 KLTGSVSYYY
+635 KLTGSLSYYY
-645 IKVKDKVRPYNDPT
+645 IKVKDIVRGYNQDAS
-659 NPQAQIQDGNKISK
+659 NPNAQIQDGNKISK
-673 GIEAEIVANPI
+673 GIEAEIIANPVN
-684 DGLNII
+684 GLNII

-708 GRRDAYSASPYSAN
+708 GRRDAYSAAPYSAN
-722 LWISYKFINGSLK
+722 LWISYKFATGSLK

-748 NRIVN
+748 NKIVN
-753 NLIITPTST
+753 SVSQGI
-762 TENVF
+762 F
-767 ILPAYK
+767 ILPAYE
-773 VFNASVFYDHSRY
+773 VFNASVFYDHHRF
-786 RIGAKVDNFTN
+786 RLGVKADNFTN

-803 YSTMNPQDLRTYT
+803 YSTMNPQDLRTFT

>member
-8 SLTFFLTFTS
+8 SLTFLLTFISLLT
-18 ILSFAQQFS
+18 FAQQFS

-47 LKGKGLGNVTNEKG
+47 LKGKGLGNVTNDKG
-61 IFEIQRVK
+61 VFEIQRVK

-75 RVSGVGIQN
+75 RASGVGIQS
-84 IEKPVVIT
+84 IEKSVVIAA
-92 VGENKTVDF
+92 GENKTVDF
-101 VINQNSNQLN
+101 VISQNSNQLT
-111 EVNINQGVNKYIAK
+111 EVNISQGRANKYATK
-125 KSEFV
+125 KSDYV

-136 NLENPQVYTTITKE
+136 NLENPQVYTTITKA
-150 TMADQ
+150 TFNDQ
-155 LVFSVDDAARNATG
+155 LIFSVDDATRNAVG
-169 VQKMWEST
+169 IQKMWEST

-187 ASRGFIVQAKLRNG
+187 ASRGFIVQSKLRNG
-201 IAGNVTG
+201 IAGNVTS
-208 RNDAANLENV
+208 RNDAANIESV
-218 EFIKGPSAT
+218 EVIKGPSAT

-239 INRITKKPF
+239 INRVTKKPF
-248 EGTGGA
+248 EGIGGE
-254 VSFSTG
+254 V
-260 TYDFNR
+260 TYSAGSYDLNR
-266 VSTDFNFPVDKANHI
+266 ISTDFNFPVDKANHI

-295 QENVYDKGFFI
+295 QENVYDRGFFI

-313 VTDKLDF
+313 VNDKLDF
-320 VFDAEIANGKNTLK
+320 TFDAEIANGKNTLK

-339 YFPIK
+339 YFPVK

-376 FGQANYKF
+376 FGQANYQF
-384 NENWSSHTSFSSNYS
+384 NENWSSHTSFSSSYS

-441 IFTYEVQ
+441 LYNYEVQ

-457 GSVKNRM
+457 GSIKNRI
-464 VLGLDYLHQ
+464 VLGLDYLRQ
-473 NSDQLFYSIN
+473 NSDQLFYSID
-483 TFDLTNKNGTGAN
+483 TFDLTDKNGTGAN

-510 ANANDPNT
+510 TNPYSK
-518 VFNYLSKYKS
+518 YLSNFKT

-550 LRIDRFDNKGN
+550 LRVDRFDNKGN

-566 SAPTGAYKQTAFSP
+566 SAPTGAYKQTVFSP

-601 GFTNIN
+601 GFNNVN
-607 GIDYKGDAFKAE
+607 GLDYKREAFKPE

-626 GVKSNIFNG
+626 GVKSNLFDG

-645 IKVKDKVRPYNDPT
+645 IKVKDIVRGYNGDPS
-659 NPQAQIQDGNKISK
+659 NPNAQIQDGNKISK

-684 DGLNII
+684 NGLNII

-708 GRRDAYSASPYSAN
+708 GRRDAYSAAPYSAN
-722 LWISYKFINGSLK
+722 LWISYKFNTGSLR

-767 ILPAYK
+767 TLPAYK
-773 VFNASVFYDHSRY
+773 IFNASVFYDHERF

-803 YSTMNPQDLRTYT
+803 YSTMNPQDLRTFT

>member
-1 MLKIKLF
+1 MLKIRLF
-8 SLTFFLTFTS
+8 CITFFLTFTS
-18 ILSFAQQFS
+18 LLSFAQQFS

-69 PGSYIL
+69 PGSYTL
-75 RVSGVGIQN
+75 RVSAVGIQN
-84 IEKPVVIT
+84 IEKPIVIT
-92 VGENKTVDF
+92 AGENKTVDF

-111 EVNINQGVNKYIAK
+111 EVNINQGINKYIAK

-248 EGTGGA
+248 EGMGGA

-260 TYDFNR
+260 SYDFNR
-266 VSTDFNFPVDKANHI
+266 VSTDFNFPVDKDNHI

-313 VTDKLDF
+313 VNDKLDF
-320 VFDAEIANGKNTLK
+320 VFDAEIANGTSTLK

-339 YFPIK
+339 YFPVK
-344 DLGFDRADQSGIPYD
+344 DLGFDRADQSGIAYD

-366 MKQKY
+366 MRQKY
-371 NSTNF
+371 NSSNF

-384 NENWSSHTSFSSNYS
+384 NDNWSSHTSFSSNYS

-448 QNFNGTFNL
+448 QNFNGAFNL

-464 VLGLDYLHQ
+464 VLGLDYLRQ
-473 NSDQLFYSIN
+473 NSDQLFYSID
-483 TFDLTNKNGTGAN
+483 TFDLTKKDGTDAN

-501 EHNLAAFYA
+501 EANLAAFYA
-510 ANANDPNT
+510 ALPS
-518 VFNYLSKYKS
+518 VPKYPYNFKT

-533 YASDVINITDR
+533 YVSDVINLTDR

-550 LRIDRFDNKGN
+550 LRVDRFDNKGN
-561 SDRSG
+561 SDRAG
-566 SAPTGAYKQTAFSP
+566 SAPKGAYKQTVFSP

-601 GFTNIN
+601 GFNNLN
-607 GIDYKGDAFKAE
+607 GIDYQGNAFKPE

-626 GVKSNIFNG
+626 GVKTNIFNG
-635 KLTGSVSYYY
+635 KLTGAVSYYY
-645 IKVKDKVRPYNDPT
+645 IKVKDIVRGYNGDPS
-659 NPQAQIQDGNKISK
+659 NPNAQIQDGNKISK
-673 GIEAEIVANPI
+673 GIEAEVIANPI
-684 DGLNII
+684 NGLNII

-708 GRRDAYSASPYSAN
+708 GRRDAYSAAPYSAN
-722 LWISYKFINGSLK
+722 LWISYKFATGSLK

-748 NRIVN
+748 NKIVN
-753 NLIITPTST
+753 SVNQG
-762 TENVF
+762 VF
-767 ILPAYK
+767 ILPAYE
-773 VFNASVFYDHSRY
+773 VFNASVFYDHHRF
-786 RIGAKVDNFTN
+786 RLGVKADNFTN

-803 YSTMNPQDLRTYT
+803 YSTMNPQDLRAFT

>member
-1 MLKIKLF
+1 MNKIRLFVLTAVMLLINTLA
-8 SLTFFLTFTS
+8 
-18 ILSFAQQFS
+18 FAQQ
-27 TISGTV
+27 SGTIKGTI

-47 LKGKGLGNVTNEKG
+47 LKGKAQGNVTNEKG
-61 IFEIQRVK
+61 LYEILHVK
-69 PGSYIL
+69 PGTYTL
-75 RVSGVGIQN
+75 RVSAVGMQN
-84 IEKPVVIT
+84 LEKTIT
-92 VGENKTVDF
+92 LQAGENKIVDL
-101 VINQNSNQLN
+101 VISHNSNQLS
-111 EVNINQGVNKYIAK
+111 EININQGVNKYIAK
-125 KSEFV
+125 KSDYI

-155 LVFSVDDAARNATG
+155 LVFSVDDATRNATG

-177 SRGGDGGAYY
+177 GRGGDGGAYY
-187 ASRGFIVQAKLRNG
+187 ASRGFIVQARLRNG

-208 RNDAANLENV
+208 RNDVANLESV

-248 EGTGGA
+248 EGIGGS
-254 VSFSTG
+254 VSYSTG

-266 VSTDFNFPVDKANHI
+266 VSTDFNFPVDKENHI
-281 YARLNTSYNYKGSF
+281 YARINTSYNYKGSF
-295 QENVYDKGFFI
+295 QENVFDKGFFI

-313 VTDKLDF
+313 VNDKLDF

-339 YFPIK
+339 YFPVAQ
-344 DLGFDRADQSGIPYD
+344 LGFDRADQSGIPYD
-359 KSFTADA
+359 KSFTGDA

-371 NSTNF
+371 NSSNF
-376 FGQANYKF
+376 FAQANYKF
-384 NENWSSHTSFSSNYS
+384 NDNWSSHTSFSSNYS

-405 TYLFLVPNNYPPLGN
+405 TYLFLVPNSYFN
-420 PTAAPGADLISRA
+420 PAAAPGADNLSRA

-457 GSVKNRM
+457 GSVKNRV
-464 VLGLDYLHQ
+464 VLGLDYLRQ
-473 NSDQLFYSIN
+473 NSDQLFYSID
-483 TFDLTNKNGTGAN
+483 TFDITNKNGTGAN

-501 EHNLAAFYA
+501 EANLAAFYA
-510 ANANDPNT
+510 ANP
-518 VFNYLSKYKS
+518 YSKYPVNFKS

-533 YASDVINITDR
+533 YASDVINLTDR

-550 LRIDRFDNKGN
+550 LRVDRFDNKGN
-561 SDRSG
+561 SDRAG
-566 SAPTGAYKQTAFSP
+566 SAPKGAYKQTVFSP

-587 PIKDQLSLFANYQN
+587 PFKDQLSLFANYQN
-601 GFTNIN
+601 GFNNIN

-626 GVKSNIFNG
+626 GVKANAFNG
-635 KLTGSVSYYY
+635 KITGSVSYYY
-645 IKVKDKVRPYNDPT
+645 IKVKDIVRGYNLDPT
-659 NPQAQIQDGNKISK
+659 NPNAQIQDGNKISK
-673 GIEAEIVANPI
+673 GIEAEVIANPVN
-684 DGLNII
+684 GLNII

-708 GRRDAYSASPYSAN
+708 GRRDAYSAAPYSAN
-722 LWISYKFINGSLK
+722 LWVSYKFMSGSLR

-748 NRIVN
+748 NKIVN
-753 NLIITPTST
+753 SVSQG
-762 TENVF
+762 VF

-773 VFNASVFYDHSRY
+773 VYNASVFYDHSRF

-803 YSTMNPQDLRTYT
+803 YSTMNPQDLRTVT

>member
-8 SLTFFLTFTS
+8 SLTFLLTFTS
-18 ILSFAQQFS
+18 ILSFAQQLS

-69 PGSYIL
+69 PGTYTL

-84 IEKPVVIT
+84 IEKQVVI
-92 VGENKTVDF
+92 VAGENKSVDF
-101 VINQNSNQLN
+101 VINQNSNQLS
-111 EVNINQGVNKYIAK
+111 EVNVNHGVNRYIAK
-125 KSEFV
+125 KSEYV

-155 LVFSVDDAARNATG
+155 LVFSVDDATRNATG
-169 VQKMWEST
+169 IQKMWEST

-248 EGTGGA
+248 EGTGGS
-254 VSFSTG
+254 VSYSTG

-266 VSTDFNFPVDKANHI
+266 VSTDFNFPVDKENHI

-295 QENVYDKGFFI
+295 QENVFDKGFFI

-313 VTDKLDF
+313 VNDKLDF

-359 KSFTADA
+359 KSFTGDA

-371 NSTNF
+371 NSSNF
-376 FGQANYKF
+376 FGQANYQF
-384 NENWSSHTSFSSNYS
+384 NDNWSSHTSFSSNYS

-405 TYLFLVPNNYPPLGN
+405 TYLFLVPNNYFD
-420 PTAAPGADLISRA
+420 PTAAPGANNLSRA

-457 GSVKNRM
+457 GSVKNRI
-464 VLGLDYLHQ
+464 VIGLDYLRQ
-473 NSDQLFYSIN
+473 NSDQLFYSID
-483 TFDLTNKNGTGAN
+483 TFDITNKNGTEAN

-501 EHNLAAFYA
+501 ETNLAAFYA
-510 ANANDPNT
+510 ANPYSK
-518 VFNYLSKYKS
+518 YLSKFKT

-533 YASDVINITDR
+533 YASDVINLTDR

-561 SDRSG
+561 TDRSG
-566 SAPTGAYKQTAFSP
+566 SAPVGAYKQTVFSP

-601 GFTNIN
+601 GFNNIN
-607 GIDYKGDAFKAE
+607 GLDYKREAFKAE
-619 QANQIEG
+619 EANQIEG
-626 GVKSNIFNG
+626 GIKTNLFDG

-645 IKVKDKVRPYNDPT
+645 IKVKDIVRGYNGDQT
-659 NPQAQIQDGNKISK
+659 NPNAQIQDGNKISK
-673 GIEAEIVANPI
+673 GIEAEIIANPV

-708 GRRDAYSASPYSAN
+708 GRRDAYSAAPYSAN
-722 LWISYKFINGSLK
+722 LWISYKFNAGSLK

-773 VFNASVFYDHSRY
+773 IFNASVFYDHHRY

-803 YSTMNPQDLRTYT
+803 YSTMNPQDLRTVT

>member
-1 MLKIKLF
+1 MLKIRLF
-8 SLTFFLTFTS
+8 CITFFLTFTS
-18 ILSFAQQFS
+18 LLSFAQQFS

-69 PGSYIL
+69 PGSYTL
-75 RVSGVGIQN
+75 RVSAVGIQN
-84 IEKPVVIT
+84 IEKPLTIT
-92 VGENKTVDF
+92 AGENKTVDF

-239 INRITKKPF
+239 INRVTKKPF
-248 EGTGGA
+248 EGMGGA

-260 TYDFNR
+260 SYDFNR
-266 VSTDFNFPVDKANHI
+266 VSTDFNFPVDKDNHI

-313 VTDKLDF
+313 VNDKLDF
-320 VFDAEIANGKNTLK
+320 VFDAEIANGTSTLK

-339 YFPIK
+339 YFPVK
-344 DLGFDRADQSGIPYD
+344 DLGFDRADQSGIAYD

-371 NSTNF
+371 NSSNF

-441 IFTYEVQ
+441 VFTYEVQ

-464 VLGLDYLHQ
+464 VLGLDYLRQ
-473 NSDQLFYSIN
+473 NSDQLFYSID
-483 TFDLTNKNGTGAN
+483 TFDLTNKDGSGAN

-510 ANANDPNT
+510 ALPS
-518 VFNYLSKYKS
+518 VPKYPYNFKT

-533 YASDVINITDR
+533 YVSDVINLTDR

-550 LRIDRFDNKGN
+550 LRVDRFDNKGN
-561 SDRSG
+561 SDRAG
-566 SAPTGAYKQTAFSP
+566 SAPKGAYKQTVFSP

-601 GFTNIN
+601 GFNNLN
-607 GIDYKGDAFKAE
+607 GIDYQGNAFKPE

-626 GVKSNIFNG
+626 GVKTNLFNG

-645 IKVKDKVRPYNDPT
+645 IKVKDIVRGYNGDPS
-659 NPQAQIQDGNKISK
+659 NPNAQIQDGNKISK
-673 GIEAEIVANPI
+673 GIEAEVIANPVK
-684 DGLNII
+684 GLNII

-708 GRRDAYSASPYSAN
+708 GRRDAYSAAPYSAN
-722 LWISYKFINGSLK
+722 LWISYKFATGSLK

-748 NRIVN
+748 NKIVN
-753 NLIITPTST
+753 SVSQG
-762 TENVF
+762 VF
-767 ILPAYK
+767 ILPAYE
-773 VFNASVFYDHSRY
+773 VFNASVFYDHHRF
-786 RIGAKVDNFTN
+786 RLGVKADNFTN

-803 YSTMNPQDLRTYT
+803 YSTMNPQDLRTFT